1 MPAGGGLSV
10 MFVVPRF
17 HANLWFAT
25 RVLIDAGHRVTVLSE
40 TQGAAED
47 RRTVAPR
54 FVGPAPGS
62 AILSGVFQDAQPD
75 LVLLRNTSALKRP
88 VAALARQA
96 GTACRLCD
104 QRPLTERRGWRHRLA
119 LRLSGLPLRR
129 VTPVP
134 GLDPE
139 APRDR
144 DATYLPWPVERDPN
158 VPLVRG
164 TGPVT
169 VLCVG
174 KLGERRK
181 NQHLVVE
188 ALREHG
194 RAGRVRLQIVG
205 ASGTGAGGTGA
216 SGFDAAYLA
225 YLEAAAAESWIDLR
239 RDVSFAEMPAL
250 YAGADICVL
259 PSVHEPL
266 GTAPVEAMAYGA
278 VPVISTGA
286 GSAGYLTEGRDGLRV
301 DVNEPGALATALQ
314 QVVNDAPYRARL
326 AAGARATA
334 ESELGPA
341 RFLERIEALAA
352 EG

>member
-1 MPAGGGLSV
+1 

-17 HANLWFAT
+17 HTNLWFAT
-25 RVLIDAGHRVTVLSE
+25 RALIDAGHRVTVLAE
-40 TQGAAED
+40 TRGAAED
-47 RRTVAPR
+47 HGVVAPTI
-54 FVGPAPGS
+54 VGPASGS
-62 AILSGVFQDAQPD
+62 ALLSGVFEDAQPD

-88 VAALARQA
+88 VASLARQA
-96 GTACRLCD
+96 GTACWLYD

-144 DATYLPWPVERDPN
+144 DTTYLPWPVERDPQ

-174 KLGERRK
+174 KLGQRRK

-194 RAGRVRLQIVG
+194 WAGRVRLQIVG
-205 ASGTGAGGTGA
+205 ASGNGA
-216 SGFDAAYLA
+216 SGVDAAYLA
-225 YLEAAAAESWIDLR
+225 YLEAAAAEPWLELR
-239 RDVSFAEMPAL
+239 RDVSFAEMPGL
-250 YAGADICVL
+250 YAFADICVL
-259 PSVHEPL
+259 PSANEPL

-301 DVNEPGALATALQ
+301 DVGEPGALATALHQ
-314 QVVNDAPYRARL
+314 LVKDAPYRARL

-334 ESELGPA
+334 EDELGPA